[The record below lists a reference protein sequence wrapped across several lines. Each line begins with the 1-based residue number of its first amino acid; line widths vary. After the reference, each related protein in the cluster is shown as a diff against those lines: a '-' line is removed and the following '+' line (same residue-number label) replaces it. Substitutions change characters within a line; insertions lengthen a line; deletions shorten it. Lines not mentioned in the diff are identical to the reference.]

1 MSMLY
6 MRPKNLR
13 RYRQILHVLMKYGFT
28 YLVEK
33 MNIDDY
39 IYRSPG
45 GMSDEIKNMTHEER
59 IKSAIVELGPTFIK
73 LGQIL
78 STRGDLLDDAII
90 EQLSKLQ
97 DDVEAFSFEKVGEI
111 FYNEMGITIEEAF
124 LEFEKSPMAAAS
136 IGQVHRART
145 RKGKRVIVK
154 VQRPGIEAVISSDT
168 DILYFVAKLLQERI
182 DKKSATNYMEIV
194 DEFSAS
200 IKREMDYNFEA
211 RNCEKFAQIHKNDE
225 DIYIPRVYWEFT
237 SKKVLALEMVE
248 GVKISDVDE
257 IKRRGW
263 DCKTAAFIEAKAFM
277 KQVFSYGFFHA
288 DLHPGNV
295 FVLDKGTI
303 AFVDFGIVG
312 VIDKDTKK
320 LINQIFSSINDNNVD
335 GIVDCL
341 VQLDAVD
348 PDSNIRKLKEDL
360 SFYIYYYYNTPLERI
375 SITELIREFLY
386 FARKNRVALP
396 TGFTMLAKTIV
407 TLEGTGKKLYP
418 EFSISML
425 MDEFLR
431 QSYMDI
437 ERYRE
442 SARETRYYI
451 ESILRDVKS
460 IPEQIRWML
469 NRIRKNNIRISVE
482 EIRFSLLEREIS
494 KMTNRLSAS
503 LIISAIIVG
512 SSIVIVSGKGP
523 DIKGYPAIGL
533 LGYSIAT
540 IMGFFLVFSMLFSR
554 NRNK

>member
-1 MSMLY
+1 MLY

>member
-1 MSMLY
+1 MLY

-13 RYRQILHVLMKYGFT
+13 RYRQILNVLMKYGFT

-33 MNIDDY
+33 LNIDDY
-39 IYRSPG
+39 VYRSPG

-59 IKSAIVELGPTFIK
+59 IKNAIVELGPTFIK

-78 STRGDLLDDAII
+78 STRGDLLDDSII

-97 DDVEAFSFEKVGEI
+97 DDVEAFSFEKAKEI
-111 FYNEMGITIEEAF
+111 FYNDIGITVEDAF
-124 LEFEKSPMAAAS
+124 LEFEEKPMAAAS
-136 IGQVHRART
+136 IGQVHRAMT
-145 RKGKRVIVK
+145 KGGKSVIVK
-154 VQRPGIEAVISSDT
+154 VQRPGIEGIISSDT

-182 DKKSATNYMEIV
+182 DKKSATNYIEIV

-211 RNCEKFAQIHKNDE
+211 RNCEKLAQIHRDDE
-225 DIYIPRVYWEFT
+225 DIYIPKVYWEFT
-237 SKKVLALEMVE
+237 SKKILTLEMVE
-248 GVKISDVDE
+248 GVKISDIDE

-263 DCKTAAFIEAKAFM
+263 DCKKAAFIEAKAFM

-295 FVLDKGTI
+295 FVLDKNTI

-312 VIDKDTKK
+312 VLDRDTKK
-320 LINQIFSSINDNNVD
+320 LINQIFTSISDNNVD

-360 SFYIYYYYNTPLERI
+360 GFYIYYYYNTPLERI

-386 FARKNRVALP
+386 FARKNRLALP

-437 ERYRE
+437 ERYKE
-442 SARETRYYI
+442 TARETRYYI
-451 ESILRDVKS
+451 ESILRDIKS

-469 NRIRKNNIRISVE
+469 NRIKKNNIRISVE
-482 EIRFSLLEREIS
+482 EISFSRLEREIS
-494 KMTNRLSAS
+494 KTANRLSVS

-512 SSIVIVSGKGP
+512 SSIVILSGKGP
-523 DIKGYPAIGL
+523 EIKGYPAIGL
-533 LGYSIAT
+533 FGYSIAT
-540 IMGFFLVFSMLFSR
+540 IMGFFLVFSMLYSR
-554 NRNK
+554 NSNK

>member
-1 MSMLY
+1 

-97 DDVEAFSFEKVGEI
+97 DDVEAFSFEKVREI
-111 FYNEMGITIEEAF
+111 FYNEIGITIEEAF

-348 PDSNIRKLKEDL
+348 PDFNIRKLKEDL